1 MSEQEK
7 TQIGDG
13 SDPFGNAASKAANA
27 AKQIRD
33 ARNAVKTTAG
43 AASAVKG
50 SLKTGKAISEI
61 LAGTAAGGPIGALIS
76 AAWSMRHTLFKL
88 LVCVCLGIVFL
99 AVTVAALPGILLEN
113 TKNVSSSEGSV
124 TLFQAS
130 YEDLASIVEIA
141 VAKGHM
147 EAENF
152 SERYILE
159 GGYDQ
164 ELSMSHRID
173 LSEGM
178 TTEDIYFILSAY
190 SVSIQQNHMSR
201 EHLIYKLNSSTY
213 EMFPVSFEERE
224 LVQEVILDD
233 RVMTEI
239 IPYVVCTI
247 HPFDR
252 SMIIEAFSL
261 DLEARY
267 GDTDQTYADMI
278 AYYMSVFGKVLSTEE

>member
-1 MSEQEK
+1 
-7 TQIGDG
+7 
-13 SDPFGNAASKAANA
+13 
-27 AKQIRD
+27 
-33 ARNAVKTTAG
+33 
-43 AASAVKG
+43 
-50 SLKTGKAISEI
+50 
-61 LAGTAAGGPIGALIS
+61 
-76 AAWSMRHTLFKL
+76 
-88 LVCVCLGIVFL
+88 
-99 AVTVAALPGILLEN
+99 
-113 TKNVSSSEGSV
+113 
-124 TLFQAS
+124 
-130 YEDLASIVEIA
+130 
-141 VAKGHM
+141 
-147 EAENF
+147 
-152 SERYILE
+152 
-159 GGYDQ
+159 
-164 ELSMSHRID
+164 MSHRID

-178 TTEDIYFILSAY
+178 TTEDIYFTLSAY

-224 LVQEVILDD
+224 LVREVILDD